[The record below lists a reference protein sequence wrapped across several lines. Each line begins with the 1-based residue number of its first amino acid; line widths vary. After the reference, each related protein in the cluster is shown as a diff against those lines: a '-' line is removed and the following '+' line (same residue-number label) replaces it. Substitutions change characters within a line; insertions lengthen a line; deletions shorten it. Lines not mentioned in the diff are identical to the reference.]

1 MAARK
6 RSGSDTEVKPTQTRS
21 PVDGIFV
28 SKRGIEFEQDFV
40 APPEKGK
47 VYGRCGG
54 RPLLSELEQRVCQCL
69 SKHGLAHSH
78 APRRFEVKLEDEKVA
93 AYSPT
98 MVLRGRGREG
108 KTMVIEVL
116 PTLNET
122 QIKKIKAFRKLFDA
136 EFFVTLVAPGPVLD
150 EIFEKIS
157 DDEVLPSS
165 IESLIARMAE

>member
-6 RSGSDTEVKPTQTRS
+6 RSGSETEVTPTPTRS
-21 PVDGIFV
+21 PVDGVFV
-28 SKRGIEFEQDFV
+28 SKRGIEFERDFV

-47 VYGRCGG
+47 IYGRCGG
-54 RPLLSELEQRVCQCL
+54 RPLLSELEQRICQAL

-78 APRRFEVKLEDEKVA
+78 APRRFEVKLEDNKVA

-116 PTLNET
+116 PTLSEI
-122 QIKKIKAFRKLFDA
+122 QIKKIKAFRKLFEA
-136 EFFVTLVAPGPVLD
+136 EFYVTLVAPGPVLD
-150 EIFEKIS
+150 EIFEKIT

-165 IESLIARMAE
+165 IETLVARMAE

>member
-6 RSGSDTEVKPTQTRS
+6 RAGSETDIKPTQPRG
-21 PVDGIFV
+21 PVDGVFV

-47 VYGRCGG
+47 IYGRCGG
-54 RPLLSELEQRVCQCL
+54 RPLLSELEQRVCQSL
-69 SKHGLAHSH
+69 SRHGLAHSH
-78 APRRFEVKLEDEKVA
+78 APRRFEVKLEDDKVA

-116 PTLNET
+116 PTLSEI
-122 QIKKIKAFRKLFDA
+122 QIKKIKAFRQLFEA
-136 EFFVTLVAPGPVLD
+136 EFYVILVAPGPVLD
-150 EIFEKIS
+150 EIFERIS

-165 IESLIARMAE
+165 IESLIARLAE